1 MPMKIVVLDGET
13 MGMSADAWDG
23 LRHLGEVEVYD
34 RSSPEEVMARA
45 RTAGV
50 LITNKAP
57 VSAEVIAQ
65 APELRFITLLATG
78 YDPVDVA
85 AARRRGIPVANV
97 PEYGTDSVAQLTF
110 ALLLELCNHVAL
122 HAEAVRAGEWSRSPT
137 FSFWKAPL
145 IEVAGKTMGVVGFG
159 RIGRRVGE
167 VAHAFGMGVLARDQL
182 QVDPPAYRPFAWA
195 DLDELF
201 TRADVISLHCPLTP
215 ENVGLVNRQ
224 RLRLVKS
231 TAYLLNTARG
241 PLVAAADLAEA
252 LNEGR
257 LAGAGLDVVAH
268 EPIRPDNPLL
278 TASNCLLTPHIAW
291 ATVEARR
298 RLVETA
304 VANVANFLAGKPT
317 NVVN

>member
-1 MPMKIVVLDGET
+1 VL
-13 MGMSADAWDG
+13 
-23 LRHLGEVEVYD
+23 
-34 RSSPEEVMARA
+34 ARA
-45 RTAGV
+45 GTAGV

-65 APELRFITLLATG
+65 APDLRLIAMLATG
-78 YDPVDVA
+78 FDPVDVT

-122 HAEAVRAGEWSRSPT
+122 HAEAVRAGEWSRAPT
-137 FSFWKAPL
+137 FSFWKVPL
-145 IEVAGKTMGVVGFG
+145 IEVAAKTMGVVGFG

-167 VAHAFGMGVLARDQL
+167 VAHAFGMGVLAHDQV
-182 QVDPPAYRPFAWA
+182 QMNPPAYQPFAWA

-201 TRADVISLHCPLTP
+201 ARADVISLHCPLTP

-231 TAYLLNTARG
+231 SAYLLNTSRG
-241 PLVAAADLAEA
+241 PLVAQDDLAEA

-278 TASNCLLTPHIAW
+278 TARNCLLTPHIAW

-298 RLVETA
+298 RLLETV